1 MNKLS
6 LKVPTTLAA
15 VVAACGLTIA
25 PATVSADA
33 LMSNYME
40 TALIDVC
47 KSAES
52 NNLIRFNR
60 TMKEY
65 RLKTQT
71 VALKVVCN
79 GENIPDFAATHGAYK
94 TAERLNESIEGV
106 SIEDVALHSQEKIH
120 VNY

>member
-1 MNKLS
+1 MS
-6 LKVPTTLAA
+6 A
-15 VVAACGLTIA
+15 VIATCGLLMA

-33 LMSNYME
+33 MSSYME

-47 KSAES
+47 RAAES
-52 NNLIRFNR
+52 NNLIRFNK
-60 TMKEY
+60 TVKEY

-79 GENIPDFAATHGAYK
+79 GENIPDFAATHGAYR
-94 TAERLNESIEGV
+94 TAERLNESIEDV
-106 SIEDVALHSQEKIH
+106 SIEDVALQSQQKIH

>member
-1 MNKLS
+1 M
-6 LKVPTTLAA
+6 AA
-15 VVAACGLTIA
+15 VVAVCGLAIA
-25 PATVSADA
+25 PTTASADA
-33 LMSNYME
+33 MSSYME

-47 KSAES
+47 RSAES
-52 NNLIRFNR
+52 NNLVRFNK

-79 GENIPDFAATHGAYK
+79 GENIPDFAATHGAYR
-94 TAERLNESIEGV
+94 TAERLNESLEDV
-106 SIEDVALHSQEKIH
+106 SIEDVALQSQDKIH